1 MISSNHKSE
10 VVRQLAYTRLLLIIT
25 LRFTCGERK
34 IYLTIKKFKISW
46 ACLYILNF
54 SFNKQF
60 SFLGKNPLKKN
71 SFLSKTEKKNLTI
84 KFFIVG
90 LVEVPNFRF
99 FRTNLPKMVFAVS
112 NKKIAQSFR
121 LNWHFWIFGSK
132 RRQNEHHHWI
142 RPIRICLDTKF
153 QLERTVL
160 IFWTIFVQKRYYTI
174 WFKTTTTKKK
184 KLTIKACIFE
194 FVYEANFSLKLT
206 IFSFLDQICPKRV

>member
-10 VVRQLAYTRLLLIIT
+10 VVRQLAYTRLLPIIT

-34 IYLTIKKFKISW
+34 IYLTIKKSKISW

-90 LVEVPNFRF
+90 LVEVPNFSSNWEFRF
-99 FRTNLPKMVFAVS
+99 FGTNLPKMVFAVS
-112 NKKIAQSFR
+112 NKKKSLSNSAD
-121 LNWHFWIFGSK
+121 SK
-132 RRQNEHHHWI
+132 YILH
-142 RPIRICLDTKF
+142 
-153 QLERTVL
+153 
-160 IFWTIFVQKRYYTI
+160 
-174 WFKTTTTKKK
+174 
-184 KLTIKACIFE
+184 
-194 FVYEANFSLKLT
+194 
-206 IFSFLDQICPKRV
+206 RVSG